1 MEGHCWRCQ
10 QQAQRINRNAIY
22 IDEMALRIIIND
34 RIYLGGSSMDSQDL
48 RLISLLREN
57 ARLSVA
63 QLAKQLGVSRGTVQ
77 NRIDKLVEQRVLLGF
92 TVRTASEVAAHRVRA
107 VMLISVEGDRSDA
120 ILTALRGYPEV
131 RALHTTNGRWD
142 IVAELGADSLESF
155 DAVLRGIRTIKG
167 VSNSETSLLLSTHK
181 V

>member
-1 MEGHCWRCQ
+1 MS
-10 QQAQRINRNAIY
+10 
-22 IDEMALRIIIND
+22 LKIIIND
-34 RIYLGGSSMDSQDL
+34 RIFLEWIAMDSQDL

-167 VSNSETSLLLSTHK
+167 VSNSETSLLLSTHE

>member
-1 MEGHCWRCQ
+1 
-10 QQAQRINRNAIY
+10 
-22 IDEMALRIIIND
+22 
-34 RIYLGGSSMDSQDL
+34 MDSKDL
-48 RLISLLREN
+48 RLIALLREN
-57 ARLSVA
+57 ARASVA

-77 NRIDKLVEQRVLLGF
+77 NRIDKLVENHVLLGF

-107 VMLISVEGDRSDA
+107 VMMISVEGDRSEA
-120 ILTALRGYPEV
+120 IIKALRGYPEV
-131 RALHTTNGRWD
+131 RELHTTNGRWD

-155 DAVLRGIRTIKG
+155 DEVLRSIRTIKG

>member
-1 MEGHCWRCQ
+1 
-10 QQAQRINRNAIY
+10 
-22 IDEMALRIIIND
+22 
-34 RIYLGGSSMDSQDL
+34 MDSTDL

-57 ARLSVA
+57 ARITVA

-77 NRIDKLVEQRVLLGF
+77 NRIDKLIEQRVLLGF
-92 TVRTASEVAAHRVRA
+92 TVRTAAEVAAHRVRA
-107 VMLISVEGDRSDA
+107 VMLISVEGDRSDP
-120 ILTALRGYPEV
+120 ILKALRGYPEV

-155 DAVLRGIRTIKG
+155 DEVLRSIRTIKG
-167 VSNSETSLLLSTHK
+167 ISNSETSLLLSTHK

>member
-1 MEGHCWRCQ
+1 
-10 QQAQRINRNAIY
+10 
-22 IDEMALRIIIND
+22 
-34 RIYLGGSSMDSQDL
+34 MDSQDH

-92 TVRTASEVAAHRVRA
+92 TVRTASEAAAHRVRA
-107 VMLISVEGDRSDA
+107 VILISVEGDRSDA
-120 ILTALRGYPEV
+120 ILKSLRGYPEI

-142 IVAELGADSLESF
+142 IVAELGTDSLETF
-155 DAVLRGIRTIKG
+155 DEALRSIRTIKG
-167 VSNSETSLLLSTHK
+167 ISNSETSLLLSTHK